1 MTKPSYE
8 VPTWNKIHR
17 MLHNQAERI
26 CKSSFKPQII
36 LGISRGGLIPARVLS
51 DLLENSNLAIVWLES
66 LQVVDGDKRPQ
77 MLVQALSIDVAG
89 KKVLIVDD
97 VADTGRSLITV
108 KQHVLQNGAEETRIA
123 TLYFKPWSELK
134 PEYYEKE
141 TGRWIIF
148 PWDMKENVRRI
159 IKDKATLS
167 AKEISGLPNKL
178 IRKLLN
184 FGMEKTNCENK

>member
-8 VPTWNKIHR
+8 VPTWNNIQR

-36 LGISRGGLIPARVLS
+36 LGISRGGLVPARVLS
-51 DLLENSNLAIVWLES
+51 DLLENRNLAIVWLES

-159 IKDKATLS
+159 IKEETTLS
-167 AKEISGLPNKL
+167 AKEISGFPNKL
-178 IRKLLN
+178 IRRLLN